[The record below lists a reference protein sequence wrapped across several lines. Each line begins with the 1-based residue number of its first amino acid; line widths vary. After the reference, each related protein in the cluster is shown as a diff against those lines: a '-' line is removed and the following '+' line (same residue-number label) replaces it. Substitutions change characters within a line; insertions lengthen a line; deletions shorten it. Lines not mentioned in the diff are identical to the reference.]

1 MAISRERLID
11 ELAHYMTEVS
21 ELRSIRTRLEIELS
35 KAKDE
40 IEDWK
45 ECYRLADERA
55 DHYFL
60 ELRGEA

>member
-11 ELAHYMTEVS
+11 ELAHYMTEVR

-40 IEDWK
+40 IEK
-45 ECYRLADERA
+45 LERE
-55 DHYFL
+55 L
-60 ELRGEA
+60 ETA

>member
-40 IEDWK
+40 IEK
-45 ECYRLADERA
+45 LERE
-55 DHYFL
+55 L
-60 ELRGEA
+60 ETV

>member
-1 MAISRERLID
+1 MID

-40 IEDWK
+40 IEK
-45 ECYRLADERA
+45 LERE
-55 DHYFL
+55 L
-60 ELRGEA
+60 ETA

>member
-11 ELAHYMTEVS
+11 ELAHYMTEVR

-45 ECYRLADERA
+45 ECYRLADKKA

>member
-21 ELRSIRTRLEIELS
+21 ELRSIRNRLEVELS

-40 IEDWK
+40 IEK
-45 ECYRLADERA
+45 LERE
-55 DHYFL
+55 L
-60 ELRGEA
+60 ETDNVHIRSQKQS

>member
-11 ELAHYMTEVS
+11 ELAHYMVEVR
-21 ELRSIRTRLEIELS
+21 ELRSIRNRLEVELS

-45 ECYRLADERA
+45 ESFRLVNEKADR
-55 DHYFL
+55 YYL